1 MASFLFR
8 NLKGYRFLVVL
19 AVAMTFAQ
27 VGADILLA
35 LPILYISNKIQFP
48 LIRCEKST
56 CISRS
61 TYQTLSIHSLH
72 HTNRQLQPP
81 MACQL
86 QLALFSSR
94 SQCY

>member
-35 LPILYISNKIQFP
+35 LPILWISNEIQSP
-48 LIRCEKST
+48 LNPLLR
-56 CISRS
+56 
-61 TYQTLSIHSLH
+61 
-72 HTNRQLQPP
+72 
-81 MACQL
+81 
-86 QLALFSSR
+86 
-94 SQCY
+94 

>member
-48 LIRCEKST
+48 LNPRKIHLHFL
-56 CISRS
+56 IH
-61 TYQTLSIHSLH
+61 LSVLLIVLLH
-72 HTNRQLQPP
+72 HMIRRLRPL
-81 MACQL
+81 MACKL
-86 QLALFSSR
+86 RLALFSSR
-94 SQCY
+94 SLRC